1 MKVEAGQVQRILRD
15 PGSFRMILFY
25 GDDLGLIRER
35 ANAVVTAVAGARDD
49 PFRVVELEP
58 GGGDRLAEEV
68 AALSLTGGRRV
79 VRVRDATDG
88 LAAPMQAALAGSGE
102 ALAVLEAPNLA
113 SRSRLRAL
121 AERSSEVAAI
131 GCYAEEGRSLVQTIE
146 STLRELGVS
155 ARPDAVSW
163 LAERLGADRMLTR
176 RELEKLAL
184 YVGRDGV
191 VDLDAAM
198 HCVGDL
204 AGLSLEDALMAA
216 SSGAVAAADRALELA
231 LAEGAAPV
239 AVVRS
244 ALLHMQRLQR
254 GRLAM
259 DDGCSASEAVRGMR
273 PPVFFRRV
281 AAMTAALELWPAVAL
296 AGACAALWE
305 AELACKRTGQPAEL
319 ICRQAVLTLARRAA
333 SARRR

>member
-1 MKVEAGQVQRILRD
+1 MEAGQVQRILRN
-15 PGSFRMILFY
+15 PAGFRMILLY
-25 GDDLGLIRER
+25 GDDVGLIRER
-35 ANAVVTAVAGARDD
+35 ANAAVTAVVGARDD

-58 GGGDRLAEEV
+58 GGGDRLSEEL
-68 AALSLTGGRRV
+68 ATLSLTGGRRV

-88 LAAPMQAALAGSGE
+88 LAAAAQTALAGRGE
-102 ALAVLEAPNLA
+102 AWVVLEAPSLT

-121 AERSSEVAAI
+121 VERSAEVAVI

-146 STLRELGVS
+146 TTLRELGVS
-155 ARPDAVSW
+155 ARPEAVSW

-184 YVGRDGV
+184 FVGHGGA
-191 VDLDAAM
+191 VDLDAAIL
-198 HCVGDL
+198 CVGDL
-204 AGLSLEDALMAA
+204 AGMSLEDALMAA
-216 SSGAVAAADRALELA
+216 SSGMVAAADRALGLA

-259 DDGCSASEAVRGMR
+259 ESGVSASDAVRGMR
-273 PPVFFRRV
+273 PPVFFRRISAV
-281 AAMTAALELWPAVAL
+281 TASLELWPTAAL
-296 AGACAALWE
+296 AIACDALWE

-319 ICRQAVLTLARRAA
+319 ICRHAVLAVARRAA
-333 SARRR
+333 LARRR

>member
-1 MKVEAGQVQRILRD
+1 MKVEAGQVQRILRE
-15 PGSFRMILFY
+15 PAGLRMILLY
-25 GDDLGLIRER
+25 GDDVGLIRER
-35 ANAVVTAVAGARDD
+35 ANAVVTAVAGTRDD

-58 GGGDRLAEEV
+58 GGGDRLAEEL

-88 LAAPMQAALAGSGE
+88 LTVSVQVALAGPGE
-102 ALAVLEAPNLA
+102 ALAVVEAPSLT

-121 AERSSEVAAI
+121 AERSAAVAAI

-146 STLRELGVS
+146 TTLRELGVS
-155 ARPDAVSW
+155 PRPEAVAW
-163 LAERLGADRMLTR
+163 LAEHLGADRLLTR
-176 RELEKLAL
+176 RELEKVAL
-184 YVGRDGV
+184 YVGPGGV
-191 VDLDAAM
+191 VDAEAAM
-198 HCVGDL
+198 CCVGDL
-204 AGLSLEDALMAA
+204 AGLSLEDALLAA

-231 LAEGAAPV
+231 MAEGAAPV

-254 GRLAM
+254 GRLAV
-259 DDGCSASEAVRGMR
+259 DGGLSASDAVRAMR

-281 AAMTAALELWPAVAL
+281 GAFTASLELWDSKAL
-296 AGACAALWE
+296 GRACAALWD

-319 ICRQAVLTLARRAA
+319 ICRQAVLALARRAA
-333 SARRR
+333 VARRR